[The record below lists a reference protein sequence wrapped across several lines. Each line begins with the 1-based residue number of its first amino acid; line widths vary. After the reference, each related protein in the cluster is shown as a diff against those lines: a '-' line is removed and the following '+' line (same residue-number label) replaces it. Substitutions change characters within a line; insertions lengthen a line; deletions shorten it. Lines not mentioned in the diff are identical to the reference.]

1 MATISSLILNSDQ
14 AENFGSPSSNETNIN
29 STNIIAP
36 TLSEAVSQ
44 DLLSEIQAIKDA
56 ITNNESFDFT
66 TLEATAAGQANP
78 DISNDK
84 SISSSPIL
92 LSEDSLLIQY
102 QNNSDG
108 EMYNTQSAAIT
119 HLDSRPDANNDDPF
133 LDDSIN
139 SETNQILSNVSEDFI
154 TNTRGS
160 FEAHVNVKAQTVDT
174 QYGKLV
180 TYGDGSWDYTLNNQQ
195 NDIQSLSAGSTLED
209 TIKLTTASGDR
220 IELSITIN
228 GSNDQAIITG
238 QKQASIDALP
248 LNDIINAQPS
258 VSGKLNVSDIDAG
271 EARFDTNFDIKGSF
285 GSAQINALGEWSYTL
300 NNTSDAVQGL
310 RSGEQIFDLF
320 SVKTLDGSKQ
330 LIQISIQG
338 VDDKPLL
345 SGKNVAILD
354 LETDLNTQGSLTI
367 NDPDFGESAFQAYSN
382 IQSSLGYGSADIDSQ
397 GNWTFALDSEFTS
410 SNPIADGQTRIDSFE
425 VFTLDG
431 TSQTIHIPIQ
441 GSNTPLY
448 SQTNTSTTDSE
459 SLALKQLLTEHGQD
473 NNDSLSSALNG
484 QSEQD
489 NAQLTPQNTGES
501 SYQLE
506 ASIYMNGDANNLG
519 NPLSQNLSDIPIS

>member
-14 AENFGSPSSNETNIN
+14 AENPSSPNSHETNIN
-29 STNIIAP
+29 PTDIITP
-36 TLSEAVSQ
+36 TLSEAASQ

-56 ITNNESFDFT
+56 MTNNESFDFT
-66 TLEATAAGQANP
+66 TLEATAAGQTNLNM
-78 DISNDK
+78 SNDK

-92 LSEDSLLIQY
+92 LNEDSLLIQY
-102 QNNSDG
+102 QSNSDD
-108 EMYNTQSAAIT
+108 EANNTQSAANT

-139 SETNQILSNVSEDFI
+139 SDTNQIRSNVSEDFI

-160 FEAHVNVKAQTVDT
+160 FEANNVKAQTVDT

-180 TYGDGSWDYTLNNQQ
+180 ANGDGSWDYTLNNQQ
-195 NDIQSLSAGSTLED
+195 SDIQSLSAGSTVED
-209 TIKLTTASGDR
+209 TIKLTTTSGDR

-238 QKQASIDALP
+238 QKQASIEALP
-248 LNDIINAQPS
+248 LNDIANTQPS

-345 SGKNVAILD
+345 SGKNVAVLD
-354 LETDLNTQGSLTI
+354 LETELNTQGSLTI
-367 NDPDFGESAFQAYSN
+367 NDPDFGESAFQAYTN

-448 SQTNTSTTDSE
+448 SQTNTSTADSE
-459 SLALKQLLTEHGQD
+459 SLALNQLLTEPGQD
-473 NNDSLSSALNG
+473 NNDSLSSVLNG
-484 QSEQD
+484 QSEQN